1 MRHEHGGAR
10 YAAQMLHHELR
21 PQLAVIAGL
30 ALRLVGHVE
39 RDERRL
45 LDEPRQ
51 SVQHA
56 DQQVLGVVH
65 QRLGTDH
72 PAGAPAAHGVGLRK
86 AAEGDHPLRHRLRE
100 ARHPTA
106 RGEAGVDLVGDDPQV
121 VPMRDIADRSPF
133 LSREDDA
140 GGIAGVGEE
149 QRSRARRD
157 RSLEVGGVQPEAVL
171 RAQRHRHQMRARGFE
186 RPRIGGVERVEGQHL
201 VAFAADAH
209 RCGEQGVLGARGDD
223 DLVLAHRLSRAPLVQ
238 LRDGAS

>member
-1 MRHEHGGAR
+1 
-10 YAAQMLHHELR
+10 
-21 PQLAVIAGL
+21 VITRSGI
-30 ALRLVGHVE
+30 V
-39 RDERRL
+39 
-45 LDEPRQ
+45 
-51 SVQHA
+51 
-56 DQQVLGVVH
+56 
-65 QRLGTDH
+65 
-72 PAGAPAAHGVGLRK
+72 
-86 AAEGDHPLRHRLRE
+86 
-100 ARHPTA
+100 
-106 RGEAGVDLVGDDPQV
+106 
-121 VPMRDIADRSPF
+121 IADRSPF

-238 LRDGAS
+238 LRDGASQGLASPGGGVVGVLGAQRGDRAVYHRGRGRQSRVADA